1 MNEPKKQNK
10 IKKKRYVVSFIF
22 ILFAALLFQYFF
34 APVYGAELGSRSLQL
49 SDDQISVHANYLV
62 SFTTATAGLLGSITI
77 QFCSNDAIIGDPCT
91 APAGFDASSAELN
104 TQTGITGFT
113 INAASTANELILSRS
128 SVLTPVTHAT
138 YLFTGVQNPS
148 SSGSYYARVQTYASN
163 DATGIASDYGS
174 MAFAI
179 LNSVA
184 LNATVPPY
192 LIFCT
197 GVTIS
202 GLNCANAT
210 GDYIDF
216 GELTNT
222 HTATG
227 TSQMLAA
234 TNANN
239 GYAVTVFG
247 TTMTSGNNVINGLS
261 NNDVSRPGV
270 SQFGLNLRA
279 NTTPPSGTDPMGPGT
294 GQPTAGYDQQNSFRF
309 NSGDTIL
316 SNSGPENYREYT
328 ASYMVNVSSTQAP
341 GIYVTTLTYI
351 ALATF

>member
-1 MNEPKKQNK
+1 MNEPKKQIR
-10 IKKKRYVVSFIF
+10 IKKKRYLVSFIF
-22 ILFAALLFQYFF
+22 IVLGALLFQYLYT
-34 APVYGAELGSRSLQL
+34 PVYSAELGTRSLKM
-49 SDDQISVHANYLV
+49 SDDRISVHSNYLV
-62 SFTTATAGLLGSITI
+62 SITTATAGLLGSISI

-91 APAGFDASSAELN
+91 APAGFDASSAELS
-104 TQTGITGFT
+104 TQTGVTGFA
-113 INAASTANELILSRS
+113 INAASTVNEIILSRS
-128 SVLTPVTHAT
+128 SVFTPVTQAS
-138 YLFTGVQNPS
+138 YLFTGIQNPS

-163 DATGIASDYGS
+163 DASGTASDYGA

-179 LNSVA
+179 LNSIG
-184 LNATVPPY
+184 LSTTVPPY

-197 GVTIS
+197 GVTIP

-239 GYAVTVFG
+239 GYAVTVYG
-247 TTMTSGNNVINGLS
+247 TTMTSGNNVINALS
-261 NNDVSRPGV
+261 NNDVSRPGIG
-270 SQFGLNLRA
+270 QFGFNLRA
-279 NTTPPSGTDPMGPGT
+279 NSTPPSGTDPIGPGT
-294 GQPTAGYDQQNSFRF
+294 GQPTAGYDQQNSYRF
-309 NSGDTIL
+309 NSGDTVL

-328 ASYMVNVSSTQAP
+328 ASYLVNVSGGQAP